1 MIEFCNCILKTPYI
15 DSSCLDLFLEGITD
29 EAYDKS
35 LLNSQSI
42 NHPRFMTFLLHR
54 VLLL

>member
-1 MIEFCNCILKTPYI
+1 MIEFCNCILKTPYVE
-15 DSSCLDLFLEGITD
+15 SSCLDLFLEGITD

-35 LLNSQSI
+35 LLNSQSVD
-42 NHPRFMTFLLHR
+42 HPQFTSFLLHH

>member
-1 MIEFCNCILKTPYI
+1 MIEFCNCILKTPYVE
-15 DSSCLDLFLEGITD
+15 SSCLDLFLEGITD

-35 LLNSQSI
+35 LLNSQSVD
-42 NHPRFMTFLLHR
+42 HPQFMLFLLHH